1 MAPGSHSLGCWPG
14 LEEMGKRKIHGSLSS
29 LSEFIDWKM
38 LLAAGAETNSQ
49 SQ

>member
-1 MAPGSHSLGCWPG
+1 MASVSHSLGSWPG
-14 LEEMGKRKIHGSLSS
+14 LEAMGKRKIHGSLSS

-38 LLAAGAETNSQ
+38 LLAACTETKSQ

>member
-1 MAPGSHSLGCWPG
+1 MASGSHSLGSWPG
-14 LEEMGKRKIHGSLSS
+14 LEAMEKRKIHGSLSI
-29 LSEFIDWKM
+29 LSEFIAWKL

>member
-1 MAPGSHSLGCWPG
+1 MAPGSHSLGSWPG
-14 LEEMGKRKIHGSLSS
+14 LETMGMGKIHGSLSS
-29 LSEFIDWKM
+29 VSEFIDWQM